1 MKPSEAIAQGK
12 CPSCL
17 GIGWVHRVVPMEHE
31 GPCSTC
37 LGTGLWPPDEVQ
49 LIDGQAGD
57 YGVNSSQNEGTT

>member
-17 GIGWVHRVVPMEHE
+17 DIGWVHRVVPLEHE

-49 LIDGQAGD
+49 LIDACRCTHDNGGADG
-57 YGVNSSQNEGTT
+57 